1 MRSGGFRGGSAQR
14 RQDDFEVGRMFPALC
29 CQVGS
34 KVEQCSSWVTN
45 TITLPK
51 ANVRN
56 KNDIGNV
63 PLLPNSSMA
72 HMRSGGRLFRKPQ
85 PPEAWG

>member
-1 MRSGGFRGGSAQR
+1 MQFMG
-14 RQDDFEVGRMFPALC
+14 DY
-29 CQVGS
+29 
-34 KVEQCSSWVTN
+34 